1 MRRKTSKLK
10 GTPRPVAGK
19 PVVASASATGKPLY
33 VAAKKPAATQT
44 AKKKRP
50 PRPRP
55 VRPNKK
61 LKGTP
66 RPVAGRPSR

>member
-1 MRRKTSKLK
+1 MRRPTKLK
-10 GTPRPVAGK
+10 GTPRPIAGR
-19 PVVASASATGKPLY
+19 PMGASAGAT
-33 VAAKKPAATQT
+33 KPAATQT

-55 VRPNKK
+55 VAKKRPSKK

>member
-1 MRRKTSKLK
+1 MRRPTSKLK

-19 PVVASASATGKPLY
+19 PVVASAA
-33 VAAKKPAATQT
+33 QT
-44 AKKKRP
+44 TKMKRP

-55 VRPNKK
+55 VAKKRPNKK

>member
-1 MRRKTSKLK
+1 MRRSTSKLK

-44 AKKKRP
+44 AKRSVH
-50 PRPRP
+50 RVH
-55 VRPNKK
+55 VRL
-61 LKGTP
+61 LK
-66 RPVAGRPSR
+66 AS